1 MFSFSKKTK
10 GFFIEINGQTA
21 LMARASAQDAPLVI
35 EEMQEVPAGDDAAV
49 QAAIKQLVGKK
60 SSGGY
65 VHAFC
70 GVYPPRRMVRRVTL
84 DLKRVKE
91 PGYFAEICTQ
101 QFRVEADKCTLAVLH
116 SEDGTEYDTAKAT
129 SQKEVVFVGGQSDEL
144 LAAQERLLA
153 LEVFPERLELGTYA
167 TLGALVN
174 YHAFAQLKAPTLVLE
189 MDADNTQSFVVTAD
203 GLGVARTIPQGLE
216 AMIPVVQKEL
226 NLKDEESARKLFYS
240 NTFDFTN
247 MGGLL
252 VKKLVKELQSLI
264 GFYEVQTGQSIG
276 QVLCTQLPPKLAWL
290 GNALAKELGV
300 SVLKLDLPEWLQ
312 SRQIIFANPAI
323 SANLDS
329 RWLGLFSLMVFYD
342 AVATPKK

>member
-240 NTFDFTN
+240 NTFDFT
-247 MGGLL
+247 
-252 VKKLVKELQSLI
+252 
-264 GFYEVQTGQSIG
+264 
-276 QVLCTQLPPKLAWL
+276 
-290 GNALAKELGV
+290 
-300 SVLKLDLPEWLQ
+300 
-312 SRQIIFANPAI
+312 
-323 SANLDS
+323 
-329 RWLGLFSLMVFYD
+329 
-342 AVATPKK
+342 